1 MTKNT
6 LRKQLALLSATLT
19 LILKGLTKA
28 FKKLREVT
36 TMKTLKI
43 PLALVAMVLVISVPA
58 FGGASTQTQS
68 MTIPLVFN
76 VFIPCVNQG
85 SGEIVDFSGSLHVVI
100 SSTVNGNNIH
110 LNQLFNPQGAKGV
123 GETTGDVWNA
133 TGETRSDLT
142 ASVSSFPF
150 TNTFVNNFKLIDGRG
165 GSLLVHE
172 DFHVTVNADGTTTA
186 SHDNFTFT
194 CK

>member
-1 MTKNT
+1 
-6 LRKQLALLSATLT
+6 
-19 LILKGLTKA
+19 
-28 FKKLREVT
+28 
-36 TMKTLKI
+36 MKTLRM
-43 PLALVAMVLVISVPA
+43 PLALVAMFLVISVPA

-68 MTIPLVFN
+68 VTIPLVLS
-76 VFIPCVNQG
+76 VFIPCANQG
-85 SGEIVDFSGSLHVVI
+85 SGEIVDFSGSLHVVT

-110 LNQLFNPQGAKGV
+110 LNQLFNPQGVKGV

-133 TGETRSDLT
+133 TGETRQDTT

-150 TNTFVNNFKLIDGRG
+150 TITYVNNFKLIDGRG
-165 GSLLVHE
+165 GSYLVHE

-186 SHDNFTFT
+186 FHDNLTFT